1 MNRILVLSSALALT
15 APAVGQELPATKFV
29 HEDAAGKLAMVGDV
43 AVVLTGDDHFI
54 TRVVEDVI
62 TINLLARD
70 IRVSYPDENDFG
82 KPRRERGADP
92 LEVARSVGANT
103 LVTGTV
109 VTEPPGEYEYR
120 TVRIAIAS
128 LSVVD
133 VPEDKTLVW
142 VLYEPEEAATATAI
156 ARAFVATM
164 VEELK

>member
-1 MNRILVLSSALALT
+1 MNRILTLSTALVLAA
-15 APAVGQELPATKFV
+15 AVAADLPATKFV
-29 HEDAAGKLAMVGDV
+29 HEDAAGKLAMIGEV

-54 TRVVEDVI
+54 TRVAEDVI
-62 TINLLARD
+62 TINLLSRG
-70 IRVSYPDENDFG
+70 IRVRYPDENDFG

-109 VTEPPGEYEYR
+109 VTEPPGEFEYR

-133 VPEDKTLVW
+133 VPEDKTLLW
-142 VLYEPEEAATATAI
+142 VLYEPDDPVTATAI
-156 ARAFVATM
+156 ARAFTATM
-164 VEELK
+164 AEELK

>member
-1 MNRILVLSSALALT
+1 MKRILLPSLALALATT
-15 APAVGQELPATKFV
+15 AAEMPATKFV
-29 HEDAAGKLAMVGDV
+29 HEDAAGKLAMIGEV

-62 TINLLARD
+62 TINLLARG
-70 IRVSYPDENDFG
+70 IKVRYPDENDFG

-109 VTEPPGEYEYR
+109 VTEPPGEWEYR

-128 LSVVD
+128 LSLVD
-133 VPEDKTLVW
+133 VPRDKTLLW
-142 VLYEPEEAATATAI
+142 VLYEPEEAVTATI
-156 ARAFVATM
+156 VARAFVETM
-164 VEELK
+164 AAELE

>member
-1 MNRILVLSSALALT
+1 MNRILGLSFALALALT
-15 APAVGQELPATKFV
+15 AGEMPATKFV
-29 HEDAAGKLAMVGDV
+29 HEDAAGKLALIGEV

-54 TRVVEDVI
+54 TRVVEDVV
-62 TINLLARD
+62 TINLLARG
-70 IRVSYPDENDFG
+70 IRVAYPDENDFG

-109 VTEPPGEYEYR
+109 VTEPPGEFEYR

-133 VPEDKTLVW
+133 VPQDKTLLW
-142 VLYEPEEAATATAI
+142 VLYEPEEAVTATTV
-156 ARAFVATM
+156 ARAFVETM
-164 VEELK
+164 AAELE

>member
-1 MNRILVLSSALALT
+1 MNRILTISMALA
-15 APAVGQELPATKFV
+15 AAAVADLPATKYV
-29 HEDAAGKLAMVGDV
+29 HEDAAGKLAMIGEV
-43 AVVLTGDDHFI
+43 AVVLNGDDHFI

-62 TINLLARD
+62 TINLLGRG
-70 IRVSYPDENDFG
+70 IRVAYPDENDFG

-109 VTEPPGEYEYR
+109 VTEPPGEFEYR

-133 VPEDKTLVW
+133 VTEDKTLLW
-142 VLYEPEEAATATAI
+142 VLYEPEEPVTATAI
-156 ARAFVATM
+156 ARAFTATLA
-164 VEELK
+164 EELK